1 VLLTLW
7 RHGEAGLAATDEVR
21 ALTPRGREEVVAMA
35 QDYAAW
41 AGESALGPVSLLLH
55 SPYRRTVET
64 AALLGEVLVPGS
76 LKADPSLAPGAYPE
90 AFSENDYS
98 GHEHI
103 VMVSHQP
110 FVSQAIALW
119 TDDVTLAPLAPGGWS
134 TLEITCL
141 VRGGATLLRHRPVPR
156 DPMSREQI

>member
-1 VLLTLW
+1 MA
-7 RHGEAGLAATDEVR
+7 RDY
-21 ALTPRGREEVVAMA
+21 VA
-35 QDYAAW
+35 W
-41 AGESALGPVSLLLH
+41 GGESAFGPVSLLLH

-64 AALLGEVLVPGS
+64 AALLGELLDPGS
-76 LKADPSLAPGAYPE
+76 LKVDPSLAPGAYPE
-90 AFSENDYS
+90 AFSESDYS

-119 TDDVTLAPLAPGGWS
+119 TDDIKLAPLAPGGYS

-141 VRGGATLLRHRPVPR
+141 AGGGATLLRHCSDPR
-156 DPMSREQI
+156 DLASKAQI

>member
-1 VLLTLW
+1 MLLTLW
-7 RHGEAGLAATDEVR
+7 RHGEAGSAAADEAR
-21 ALTPRGREEVVAMA
+21 ALTPRGREEVAAMA
-35 QDYAAW
+35 QGYVAW

-64 AALLGEVLVPGS
+64 AALLGEVLDPGS
-76 LKADPSLAPGAYPE
+76 LKVDPSLAPGAYPE
-90 AFSENDYS
+90 GFSENDYA

-110 FVSQAIALW
+110 FVSQALALW

-134 TLEITCL
+134 MLEITCL
-141 VRGGATLLRHRPVPR
+141 ARGGATLLRHCPDPR
-156 DPMSREQI
+156 GPMSREHV

>member
-1 VLLTLW
+1 MLLTLW
-7 RHGEAGLAATDEVR
+7 RHGEAGSAAADEAR
-21 ALTPRGREEVVAMA
+21 ALTPRGREEVAAMA
-35 QDYAAW
+35 QGYVAW

-64 AALLGEVLVPGS
+64 AALLGEVLDPGS
-76 LKADPSLAPGAYPE
+76 LKVDPSLAPGAYPE
-90 AFSENDYS
+90 GFSENDYA

-134 TLEITCL
+134 MLEITCL
-141 VRGGATLLRHRPVPR
+141 ARGGATLLRHCPDPR
-156 DPMSREQI
+156 GPMSREHV

>member
-1 VLLTLW
+1 MLLTLW
-7 RHGEAGLAATDEVR
+7 RHGEAGSAAADEAR
-21 ALTPRGREEVVAMA
+21 ALTPRGREELAAMA
-35 QDYAAW
+35 QDYMAW

-64 AALLGEVLVPGS
+64 AALLGGVLCPGS
-76 LKADPSLAPGAYPE
+76 VKADPSLAPGAYTE
-90 AFSENDYS
+90 AFSESDYT

-134 TLEITCL
+134 TSEITCL
-141 VRGGATLLRHRPVPR
+141 ARGGATLLRHCPDPR
-156 DPMSREQI
+156 DLESHARI

>member
-1 VLLTLW
+1 MLLTLW
-7 RHGEAGLAATDEVR
+7 RHGEAGSAPTDEAR
-21 ALTPRGREEVVAMA
+21 ALTPRGREEVAAMA
-35 QDYAAW
+35 QDYMAW
-41 AGESALGPVSLLLH
+41 AGESALGGVSLLLH

-76 LKADPSLAPGAYPE
+76 LKADPLLAPGAYPE
-90 AFSENDYS
+90 GFSENDYA

-134 TLEITCL
+134 TLEIACL
-141 VRGGATLLRHRPVPR
+141 ARGGATLLRHCPDPR
-156 DPMSREQI
+156 GPMSREHV

>member
-1 VLLTLW
+1 
-7 RHGEAGLAATDEVR
+7 
-21 ALTPRGREEVVAMA
+21 MA